1 MDEYADLYNDSDI
14 AEDTA
19 PADESGGDMEDTSV
33 DNGGTSGIEDVLRD
47 VLDAYFSTDED
58 VSEDGEETEPDAVGD
73 SATDGEQVAVPDAE
87 AADYT
92 EILMEIR
99 ESLGQH
105 SDEVSGFMSRVT
117 VSGSAVMVSLD
128 GDSTALLEETVA
140 GQELILEGMD
150 YISGLMVMTLFVLVF
165 DILHRF
171 AKRIIKNMTRGDDDK
186 NAADS

>member
-19 PADESGGDMEDTSV
+19 ADESGGDMEDSSV
-33 DNGGTSGIEDVLRD
+33 DNGGTFGIEDVLRD
-47 VLDAYFSTDED
+47 VLNDYFSTDED
-58 VSEDGEETEPDAVGD
+58 APKDGEETESDAVGD
-73 SATDGEQVAVPDAE
+73 SAELDEE
-87 AADYT
+87 SADYT
-92 EILMEIR
+92 EILVEIR
-99 ESLGQH
+99 DTLRQH
-105 SDEVSGFMSRVT
+105 TDEVSGFMSEVT
-117 VSGSAVMVSLD
+117 VSGNAVMVSLD
-128 GDSTALLEETVA
+128 GNSTSLLEENIA

-171 AKRIIKNMTRGDDDK
+171 AKRIIKNVTRGDDEK

>member
-33 DNGGTSGIEDVLRD
+33 DNGGSSGIEDVLRD

-58 VSEDGEETEPDAVGD
+58 ALEDGEETESDAVED

-87 AADYT
+87 VADYT
-92 EILMEIR
+92 EILVEIK

-105 SDEVSGFMSRVT
+105 SDEVSGFMSGVT
-117 VSGSAVMVSLD
+117 VSGNAVMVSLD

-171 AKRIIKNMTRGDDDK
+171 ARRIIKNLTRGDDEK

>member
-19 PADESGGDMEDTSV
+19 AADGDMEDTSV

-58 VSEDGEETEPDAVGD
+58 SLEDGEETEPDVVGD
-73 SATDGEQVAVPDAE
+73 AAELDAE
-87 AADYT
+87 TADYS
-92 EILMEIR
+92 EILVEIK

-105 SDEVSGFMSRVT
+105 SDEVSGFMSGVT
-117 VSGSAVMVSLD
+117 VSGNAVMVSLD
-128 GDSTALLEETVA
+128 GDSTALLEESIA

-150 YISGLMVMTLFVLVF
+150 YISGLMLMTLFVLVF

-171 AKRIIKNMTRGDDDK
+171 AKRIIKNLTRGDDEK